1 MGRNER
7 VFESECEAVKIERV
21 REGMRERV
29 FESERGQAGGCLIVK
44 EREREWEK
52 ASGSVYSEG
61 ERECET
67 GKENEDDRMR

>member
-1 MGRNER
+1 
-7 VFESECEAVKIERV
+7 
-21 REGMRERV
+21 MRESV

-67 GKENEDDRMR
+67 GKEND